1 MSNTDSRVKKSLLNA
16 RVNLIFYFLV
26 LILSFFSR
34 KIFLDTLGAEFI
46 GFTSTLQNLLGFLNL
61 AELGIATAIGY
72 ILYKPLFEHDELKI
86 NEIVSVLGYLY
97 RCIGVVILAAGM
109 ILSIFLPLI
118 FPNTEFKWTLIYFAY
133 YSFLASS
140 LIGYF
145 INYRQNLLGADQKN
159 YVVVGYFQSA
169 NILKTLLQIFLAY
182 YYKNYYIWVAIEL
195 TFGILYSFVLN
206 WKINQTYPWLKSEI
220 SEGRK
225 LMKKYPEVVKY
236 TKQLFVQKISS
247 IVQWQTVPFL
257 TYAFASLQMVA
268 YYGNYTIITDKL
280 AQFVNTFLESTGAG
294 VGNLIAEGNKDNI
307 KKVFWEL
314 ISIRYFIG
322 GVISF
327 AIYMLINPF
336 IALWLGDKYILDDI
350 ILILIVI
357 NVFISYTRG
366 GVMQFN
372 YGYGLFWDVWA
383 PIAEIVINLGVACSC
398 GALWGLPGV
407 LLGGIVSQILI
418 VNIWKPYLLFHWG
431 FKDNVLEYVGGIGKI
446 LFLVMISILLVT
458 YIADH
463 YINIIPNQSFLSWAL
478 YGGIVVC
485 TYMLVLACM
494 FFCFVQ
500 QFRFFVHRFIHKSS
514 IK

>member
-1 MSNTDSRVKKSLLNA
+1 
-16 RVNLIFYFLV
+16 
-26 LILSFFSR
+26 
-34 KIFLDTLGAEFI
+34 
-46 GFTSTLQNLLGFLNL
+46 
-61 AELGIATAIGY
+61 
-72 ILYKPLFEHDELKI
+72 
-86 NEIVSVLGYLY
+86 
-97 RCIGVVILAAGM
+97 
-109 ILSIFLPLI
+109 
-118 FPNTEFKWTLIYFAY
+118 
-133 YSFLASS
+133 
-140 LIGYF
+140 
-145 INYRQNLLGADQKN
+145 
-159 YVVVGYFQSA
+159 
-169 NILKTLLQIFLAY
+169 
-182 YYKNYYIWVAIEL
+182 
-195 TFGILYSFVLN
+195 
-206 WKINQTYPWLKSEI
+206 
-220 SEGRK
+220 
-225 LMKKYPEVVKY
+225 
-236 TKQLFVQKISS
+236 
-247 IVQWQTVPFL
+247 
-257 TYAFASLQMVA
+257 MVA

-500 QFRFFVHRFIHKSS
+500 QFRFLYIDLFIKVALNENKWKIFESFNTL
-514 IK
+514 